1 MTAITRRAIVLAL
14 VLAAAATVLYAT
26 RLGTAPR
33 YLARDEIGFGR
44 QAYTFATTGKD
55 LDGNRFPL
63 FFGEPAYHVGRDPLL
78 IYATAALLKVFPL
91 SDVIVRLPNALVGV
105 LDIVLMFFV
114 ARRLFKSDAL
124 GFVAAAMLAL
134 TPAHFIHSR
143 LAVSL
148 LLPLPFTLLWLL
160 CLAGFLDADNENT
173 ARRRLAAG
181 ACWLGLGVYGY
192 LASVMLM
199 PVYLLCTAWVAVG
212 PAGMWSRDSIRR
224 AVILAV
230 AFVAPIVPLVIWEL
244 AHPTRFHEMITIY
257 HPYAPQFGP
266 LQGLKEMLSY
276 FSLSVRSYNYWVNLS
291 PSLLFFDG
299 DASLIN
305 STRLSG
311 VFLWPFALLF
321 FAGIYQ
327 MLTARRSRLSIVLLI
342 GLLTAPLPQVL
353 TIDVGIR
360 RSLVLVVFS
369 VLIGTYGVE
378 FLLSSSRRTIVRLA
392 AIAALVMLP
401 FSFRHFYADYV
412 GDYQNRAAFWFG
424 GNIRGMSEGLI
435 SLRPSPSP
443 IYLSN
448 KIPYLDDYWPFYAA
462 MNGRQDLVPDTHY
475 YTPDEI
481 DRVAAPSRSLLVAPS
496 IGIPSEGSLIAHGW
510 SAVKTVTE
518 PSGQPVFVIYEKRN

>member
-1 MTAITRRAIVLAL
+1 MKSVTGRAILIVLL
-14 VLAAAATVLYAT
+14 LAAAATALYTT

-55 LDGNRFPL
+55 LDGNAVPL

-91 SDVIVRLPNALVGV
+91 SDVMVRLPNALVGV

-114 ARRLFKSDAL
+114 ARRIFKSDAL
-124 GFVAAAMLAL
+124 GFVASALLAL

-148 LLPLPFTLLWLL
+148 LLPLPFTLLWLW
-160 CLAGFLDADNENT
+160 CLAGFLDAGNETT

-181 ACWLGLGVYGY
+181 AIWLGLAVYGY

-199 PVYLLCTAWVAVG
+199 PVYLLCSAWVAL
-212 PAGMWSRDSIRR
+212 AASTRDSMKRG
-224 AVILAV
+224 VVLAIGFIV
-230 AFVAPIVPLVIWEL
+230 PIVPLVAWEL
-244 AHPTRFHEMITIY
+244 VHPTRFHEMIAIY

-266 LQGLKEMLSY
+266 LQGVREMLSY
-276 FSLSVRSYNYWVNLS
+276 FSLSVRSYTYWVNLS

-311 VFLWPFALLF
+311 VFLWPFALFF
-321 FAGIYQ
+321 FAGVCQI
-327 MLTARRSRLSIVLLI
+327 LTARRSRFSLVLLI

-353 TIDVGIR
+353 TVDVGIR
-360 RSLVLVVFS
+360 RSLVLVVFG

-378 FLLSSSRRTIVRLA
+378 YLLSSSRRTIVRLA
-392 AIAALVMLP
+392 AIAALVVLP
-401 FSFRHFYADYV
+401 FSFKHFYADYV
-412 GDYQNRAAFWFG
+412 GDYQNRAAYWFG
-424 GNIRGMSEGLI
+424 GNIRGMAEGLI
-435 SLRPSPSP
+435 SLRPTPSP
-443 IYLSN
+443 IYISN
-448 KIPYLDDYWPFYAA
+448 KIPYLDDYWPFYAG
-462 MNGRQDLVPDTHY
+462 MHGRQDLLPDTHY
-475 YTPDEI
+475 YTPDLLDQI
-481 DRVAAPSRSLLVAPS
+481 RAPSRSLLVAPAN
-496 IGIPSEGSLIAHGW
+496 GVPPEGALTSQGW

-518 PSGQPVFVIYEKRN
+518 PNGQPTFVIYEKRD

>member
-1 MTAITRRAIVLAL
+1 MTSNTRRAVIIAL
-14 VLAAAATVLYAT
+14 LLAAAAIALYAT
-26 RLGTAPR
+26 RLGIAPR

-44 QAYTFATTGKD
+44 QAYTFATTGSD

-78 IYATAALLKVFPL
+78 IYATAALLKIFPL

-114 ARRLFKSDAL
+114 ARRLFKSDTL
-124 GFVAAAMLAL
+124 GFVAAALLAL

-160 CLAGFLDADNENT
+160 CLAGFVDAGDEKT

-199 PVYLLCTAWVAVG
+199 PVYLLCTAWVALG
-212 PAGMWSRDSIRR
+212 DERIFSRDSMRR
-224 AVILAV
+224 FAVLAV
-230 AFVAPIVPLVIWEL
+230 AFVAPIVPLVVWEL

-266 LQGLKEMLSY
+266 LQGVKEMLSY

-327 MLTARRSRLSIVLLI
+327 MLTTRSRLSIVLLI

-353 TIDVGIR
+353 TVDVGIR
-360 RSLVLVVFS
+360 RSLVLVAFG

-378 FLLSSSRRTIVRLA
+378 FLLSTSRRTIVRLA
-392 AIAALVMLP
+392 AIALLVVLP

-412 GDYQNRAAFWFG
+412 GDYQNRAAYWFG
-424 GNIRGMSEGLI
+424 GNIRGMAEGLM
-435 SLRPSPSP
+435 SLRPTPSP
-443 IYLSN
+443 IYISN
-448 KIPYLDDYWPFYAA
+448 KIPYLDDYWPFYAE
-462 MNGRQDLVPDTHY
+462 MHGRQDLIPDTHY
-475 YTPDEI
+475 YTPDDI
-481 DRVAAPSRSLLVAPS
+481 DRVAAPPHSLLVAPAV
-496 IGIPSEGSLIAHGW
+496 GIPSEGSLVAHGW

-518 PSGQPVFVIYEKRN
+518 PTGQPTFVIYEKQ